1 MSTRNA
7 WLLVLLAAAVAVAW
21 YSYYQDAKFAEKLA
35 PELSSQSFRIL
46 DSTVTPRP
54 AERVIRIE
62 GAGE

>member
-7 WLLVLLAAAVAVAW
+7 WLTVLLAAAVAVAW
-21 YSYYQDAKFAEKLA
+21 YSYYRNAQLAQELA

-62 GAGE
+62 GVGE